1 MGKKIVRLT
10 ESDLVRLV
18 KKVIN
23 EQDTFEYGLDE
34 PHYTFDAEN
43 GYVLLVGGSSR
54 QVRKILKNLPN
65 TLKYLALRD
74 CDFADFEGIDLCSFD
89 ELKNVNLIG
98 TENNLEEQ
106 GYECL
111 DQWDEDGQYRPT
123 SFN

>member
-1 MGKKIVRLT
+1 MAKKIMRLT

-18 KKVIN
+18 KKVVN
-23 EQDTFEYGLDE
+23 EQDEYGVDE
-34 PHYTFDAEN
+34 PHYTFDRE
-43 GYVLLVGGSSR
+43 GGMVLLVGGGSR
-54 QVRKILKNLPN
+54 QVRKILRNLPN

-74 CDFADFEGIDLCSFD
+74 CDFADFEGIDLCSFED
-89 ELKNVNLIG
+89 LKNVNLLG

-123 SFN
+123 PFS

>member
-1 MGKKIVRLT
+1 MGKKIMRLT

-18 KKVIN
+18 NKVIK
-23 EQDTFEYGLDE
+23 EQDEYEVDE
-34 PHYTFDAEN
+34 PHYTFDREF
-43 GYVLLVGGSSR
+43 GLVLLVGGNSK
-54 QVRKILKNLPN
+54 QVRKMLKNLPN

-89 ELKNVNLIG
+89 DLKNVNLLG

-111 DQWDEDGQYRPT
+111 DKWDEDGQYRPT

>member
-1 MGKKIVRLT
+1 MAKKIMRLT

-18 KKVIN
+18 RKVVN
-23 EQDTFEYGLDE
+23 EQDEYGVDE
-34 PHYTFDAEN
+34 PHYTFDREF
-43 GYVLLVGGSSR
+43 GLVLLVGGNSK

-74 CDFADFEGIDLCSFD
+74 CDFADFEGIDLCSFED
-89 ELKNVNLIG
+89 LKNVNLLG

-111 DQWDEDGQYRPT
+111 DKWDEDGQYR
-123 SFN
+123 SALIN

>member
-1 MGKKIVRLT
+1 MAKKIVRLT

-18 KKVIN
+18 KKVVN
-23 EQDTFEYGLDE
+23 EQDEYGIDE

-54 QVRKILKNLPN
+54 QVRKILRNLPDS
-65 TLKYLALRD
+65 LKYLALRD
-74 CDFADFEGIDLCSFD
+74 CDFADFDGIDLCSFND
-89 ELKNVNLIG
+89 LKNVNLLG

-111 DQWDEDGQYRPT
+111 DKWDEDGQYRPT

>member
-1 MGKKIVRLT
+1 MRLT

-18 KKVIN
+18 NKVIK
-23 EQDTFEYGLDE
+23 EQDEYGVDE
-34 PHYTFDAEN
+34 PHYTFDREF
-43 GYVLLVGGSSR
+43 GLVLLVGGNSK
-54 QVRKILKNLPN
+54 QVRKMLKNLPN

-89 ELKNVNLIG
+89 DLKNVNLLG

-111 DQWDEDGQYRPT
+111 DKWDEDGQYRPT

>member
-1 MGKKIVRLT
+1 MVKKIMRLT

-18 KKVIN
+18 NKVIK
-23 EQDTFEYGLDE
+23 EQDEYGVDE
-34 PHYTFDAEN
+34 PHYTFDREF
-43 GYVLLVGGSSR
+43 GLVLLVGGNSR
-54 QVRKILKNLPN
+54 QVRKMLKNLPN

-89 ELKNVNLIG
+89 DLKNVNLLG

-111 DQWDEDGQYRPT
+111 DKWDEDGQYRPT

>member
-1 MGKKIVRLT
+1 MAKKIMRLT
-10 ESDLVRLV
+10 ESELVRLV
-18 KKVIN
+18 RKVIN
-23 EQDTFEYGLDE
+23 EQDEYGVDE

-43 GYVLLVGGSSR
+43 GYVLLVGGNSR
-54 QVRKILKNLPN
+54 QVRKILRNLPDS
-65 TLKYLALRD
+65 LKFLAVRD
-74 CDFADFEGIDLCSFD
+74 CDFADFDGIDLCSFND
-89 ELKNVNLIG
+89 LKNVNLIG

>member
-1 MGKKIVRLT
+1 MAKKIMRLT

-18 KKVIN
+18 NKVIK
-23 EQDTFEYGLDE
+23 EQDEYGVDE
-34 PHYTFDAEN
+34 PHYTFDREF
-43 GYVLLVGGSSR
+43 GLVLLVGGNSK

-74 CDFADFEGIDLCSFD
+74 CDFADFEGIDLCSFED
-89 ELKNVNLIG
+89 LKNVNLLG

-111 DQWDEDGQYRPT
+111 DKWDEDGQYR
-123 SFN
+123 SALIN

>member
-1 MGKKIVRLT
+1 MAKKIMRLT
-10 ESDLVRLV
+10 ESELVRLV
-18 KKVIN
+18 RKVIN
-23 EQDTFEYGLDE
+23 EQDEYGVDE

-43 GYVLLVGGSSR
+43 GYVLLVGGNSR
-54 QVRKILKNLPN
+54 QVRKILRNLPDS
-65 TLKYLALRD
+65 LKFLALRD
-74 CDFADFEGIDLCSFD
+74 CDFADFDGIDLCSFND
-89 ELKNVNLIG
+89 LKNVNLIG

>member
-1 MGKKIVRLT
+1 MAKKIMRLT
-10 ESDLVRLV
+10 ESELVRLV
-18 KKVIN
+18 IKVIK
-23 EQDTFEYGLDE
+23 EQDEYGVDE

-43 GYVLLVGGSSR
+43 GYVLLVGGNSR
-54 QVRKILKNLPN
+54 QVRKMLRNLPDS
-65 TLKYLALRD
+65 LKFLALRD
-74 CDFADFEGIDLCSFD
+74 CDFADFDGIDLCSFND
-89 ELKNVNLIG
+89 LKNVNLIG

>member
-1 MGKKIVRLT
+1 MAKKIMRLT
-10 ESDLVRLV
+10 ESELVRLV
-18 KKVIN
+18 RKVIN
-23 EQDTFEYGLDE
+23 EQDEYGVDE

-43 GYVLLVGGSSR
+43 GYVLLVGGNSR
-54 QVRKILKNLPN
+54 QVRKILRNLPDS
-65 TLKYLALRD
+65 LKFQALRD
-74 CDFADFEGIDLCSFD
+74 CDFADFDGIDLCSFND
-89 ELKNVNLIG
+89 LKNVNLIG

>member
-1 MGKKIVRLT
+1 MAKKIMRLT

-18 KKVIN
+18 NKVIK
-23 EQDTFEYGLDE
+23 EQDEYGVDE
-34 PHYTFDAEN
+34 PHYTFDREF
-43 GYVLLVGGSSR
+43 GLVLLVGGNSK

-89 ELKNVNLIG
+89 DLKNVNLLG

-111 DQWDEDGQYRPT
+111 DKWDEDGQYR
-123 SFN
+123 SALIN

>member
-1 MGKKIVRLT
+1 MAKKIMRLT
-10 ESDLVRLV
+10 ESELVRLV
-18 KKVIN
+18 RKVIN
-23 EQDTFEYGLDE
+23 EQDEYGVDE

-43 GYVLLVGGSSR
+43 GYVLLVGGNSR
-54 QVRKILKNLPN
+54 QVRKILRNLPDY
-65 TLKYLALRD
+65 LKFLALRD
-74 CDFADFEGIDLCSFD
+74 CDFADFDGIDLCSFND
-89 ELKNVNLIG
+89 LKNVNLIG

>member
-1 MGKKIVRLT
+1 MAKKIMRLT

-18 KKVIN
+18 NKVIK
-23 EQDTFEYGLDE
+23 EQDEYGV
-34 PHYTFDAEN
+34 FDRES
-43 GYVLLVGGSSR
+43 GMVLLVGGSSR
-54 QVRKILKNLPN
+54 QVRKILRNLPDS
-65 TLKYLALRD
+65 LKYLALRD
-74 CDFADFEGIDLCSFD
+74 CDFADFDGIDLCSFND
-89 ELKNVNLIG
+89 LKNVNLLG

>member
-1 MGKKIVRLT
+1 MAKKIMRLT

-18 KKVIN
+18 KKVVN
-23 EQDTFEYGLDE
+23 EQDEYGVDE
-34 PHYTFDAEN
+34 PHYTFDREF
-43 GYVLLVGGSSR
+43 GLVLLVGGNSK

-89 ELKNVNLIG
+89 DLKNVNLLG

-111 DQWDEDGQYRPT
+111 DKWDEDGQYR
-123 SFN
+123 SALIN

>member
-1 MGKKIVRLT
+1 MAKKIMRLT

-18 KKVIN
+18 NKVIK
-23 EQDTFEYGLDE
+23 EQDEYGVDE
-34 PHYTFDAEN
+34 PHYTFDREF
-43 GYVLLVGGSSR
+43 GLVLLVGGNSR
-54 QVRKILKNLPN
+54 QVRKMLKNLPN

-89 ELKNVNLIG
+89 DLKNVNLLG

-111 DQWDEDGQYRPT
+111 DKWDEDGQYRPT

>member
-1 MGKKIVRLT
+1 MAKKIMRLT
-10 ESDLVRLV
+10 ESELVRLV
-18 KKVIN
+18 IKVIN
-23 EQDTFEYGLDE
+23 EQDEYGVDE

-43 GYVLLVGGSSR
+43 GYVLLVGGNSR
-54 QVRKILKNLPN
+54 QVRKILKNLPH
-65 TLKYLALRD
+65 TLKFLALRD
-74 CDFADFEGIDLCSFD
+74 CDFADFDGIDLCSFND
-89 ELKNVNLIG
+89 LKNVNLIG

>member
-1 MGKKIVRLT
+1 MAKKIMRLT
-10 ESDLVRLV
+10 ESELVRLV
-18 KKVIN
+18 RKVIN
-23 EQDTFEYGLDE
+23 EQDEYGVDE

-54 QVRKILKNLPN
+54 QVKKILKNLPN

-74 CDFADFEGIDLCSFD
+74 CDFADFDGIDLCSFD
-89 ELKNVNLIG
+89 DLKNVNLLG

-111 DQWDEDGQYRPT
+111 DKWDEDGQYRPT